1 VTSDGAASFLGALTR
16 RSDGEVVESFS
27 DEGNGKDRGE
37 LSAVAP
43 NEIPTDE
50 DLLTRVRSGSKE
62 AIGLLFRRHRRA
74 VLNVARRILRDP
86 SEAEDL
92 CQEVF
97 LLLFQKAKLF
107 DPSRGTAASWII
119 QIAYHRAMNRRQYLA
134 FRQHYQAHELN
145 EEELRS
151 QHDPLLI
158 DELSAR
164 ALVERLRGE
173 LTPDQQ
179 TTLELHFAEGYS
191 LREIAEKT
199 GQTLGN
205 TRNHFYRSLER
216 LRSLVFPQKGARV
229 RKLERKC
236 GRTRQ
241 PL

>member
-1 VTSDGAASFLGALTR
+1 MCSEAAYFPDPIADSNAKQSGRLVGQEEAGMAIAPSLDSVADEELLCRVVLGSKDALT
-16 RSDGEVVESFS
+16 
-27 DEGNGKDRGE
+27 
-37 LSAVAP
+37 
-43 NEIPTDE
+43 
-50 DLLTRVRSGSKE
+50 
-62 AIGLLFRRHRRA
+62 LLFRKYRRS

-97 LLLFQKAKLF
+97 LLVFQKAKLF
-107 DPSRGTAASWII
+107 DPNRGTASSWII
-119 QIAYHRAMNRRQYLA
+119 QIAYHRAMNRKQYLA

-145 EEELRS
+145 EEQLAS
-151 QHDPLLI
+151 QHDPHLI

-164 ALVERLRGE
+164 GLVERLRRE

-179 TTLELHFAEGYS
+179 RTLELHFGEGYS